1 MSLESLQ
8 SVIVLLIGFSVAGSL
23 ATGYQLVTER
33 PLSFRL
39 LNSGPQ
45 PVTFLAIPV
54 LTFAAPFVI
63 MRNVMRGRRIERR
76 RFERDADD
84 DDRGTLEM
92 LSGTVVVSAFTAFHS
107 FSADPERANVLLK
120 QERRHGDL
128 RTRRTRPRFPTDKR
142 YWIAETAVVIG
153 RVRLKQDASISWG
166 SVLRGDNEWM
176 SSASAPTSRKA
187 ARCIPTWVFR

>member
-39 LNSGPQ
+39 LNGGPQ

-63 MRNVMRGRRIERR
+63 MRNVMRGRRIESR
-76 RFERDADD
+76 RFEFVMLATMIA
-84 DDRGTLEM
+84 GLWSL
-92 LSGTVVVSAFTAFHS
+92 LSGTVVTAAFTACSQLF
-107 FSADPERANVLLK
+107 
-120 QERRHGDL
+120 G
-128 RTRRTRPRFPTDKR
+128 
-142 YWIAETAVVIG
+142 
-153 RVRLKQDASISWG
+153 
-166 SVLRGDNEWM
+166 
-176 SSASAPTSRKA
+176 
-187 ARCIPTWVFR
+187 

>member
-8 SVIVLLIGFSVAGSL
+8 SLIVLLIGFAVAGSL

-76 RFERDADD
+76 RFEFVMLATMIA
-84 DDRGTLEM
+84 GLWSM
-92 LSGTVVVSAFTAFHS
+92 LSGTVVVSAFTAFS
-107 FSADPERANVLLK
+107 QLF
-120 QERRHGDL
+120 G
-128 RTRRTRPRFPTDKR
+128 
-142 YWIAETAVVIG
+142 
-153 RVRLKQDASISWG
+153 
-166 SVLRGDNEWM
+166 
-176 SSASAPTSRKA
+176 
-187 ARCIPTWVFR
+187 

>member
-63 MRNVMRGRRIERR
+63 MRNIIRGRRIERR
-76 RFERDADD
+76 RFEFVMLATMIA
-84 DDRGTLEM
+84 GLWSM
-92 LSGTVVVSAFTAFHS
+92 LSGTVVVSAFTAFS
-107 FSADPERANVLLK
+107 QLF
-120 QERRHGDL
+120 G
-128 RTRRTRPRFPTDKR
+128 
-142 YWIAETAVVIG
+142 
-153 RVRLKQDASISWG
+153 
-166 SVLRGDNEWM
+166 
-176 SSASAPTSRKA
+176 
-187 ARCIPTWVFR
+187 